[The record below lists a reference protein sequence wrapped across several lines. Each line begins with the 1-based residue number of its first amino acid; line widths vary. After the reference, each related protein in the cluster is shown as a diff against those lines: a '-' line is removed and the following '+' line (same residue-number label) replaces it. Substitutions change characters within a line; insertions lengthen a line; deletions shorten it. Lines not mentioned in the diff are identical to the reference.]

1 MLLMIGP
8 VELSLIPFNP
18 VGYEHSHETRYAVKP
33 VVGGS
38 EPLEY
43 IGEGAETWTIQAKL
57 FPERFGGQS
66 GLTILELAR
75 KSGQPQYLM
84 RGDGR
89 LMGWV
94 VIQNVTERSSYL
106 DASGVGRVVEVEIT
120 VRRNPGPAAGLYF
133 SIFGGLFA

>member
-8 VELSLIPFNP
+8 VRLSLAPFNP

-38 EPLEY
+38 EPLEF
-43 IGEGAETWTIQAKL
+43 IGEGANTWTIQARL
-57 FPERFGGQS
+57 FPERFGGES
-66 GLTILELAR
+66 GLSILELAR
-75 KSGQPQYLM
+75 RSGRPQYLM

-94 VIQNVTERSSYL
+94 AILSVTERSSFL
-106 DASGVGRVVEVEIT
+106 DASGVGRVIDVDIT
-120 VRRNPGPAAGLYF
+120 VRRSPRPSSGLYF
-133 SIFGGLFA
+133 AIFGGLFG